1 MIKNLIIF
9 IIFLTTYF
17 NAFSGVL
24 IKSLYS
30 EKSFNIIDS
39 TATRNVQSLNKNWK
53 VYPDGE
59 SKTKLNIPAIFEGTS
74 SLNFETNFYI
84 PDKKN
89 KIYSLFFEG
98 INYSADISVNNSL
111 IFKKSAAEIPFE
123 VELPSDI
130 LRVGKNILTVKVY
143 SEVDSK
149 TTIPV
154 KQRFLT
160 PHSYNGI
167 IRNVY
172 LTVKPKNFLKEIN
185 FKTIFTQSG
194 ISIDAAVTISLNKN
208 SYSNY
213 RLEFE
218 FQPISNSIEPERFS
232 FVLPELKA
240 GEYKNAFNI
249 KLKNPVVWFP
259 ENPENYLIKTSLFI
273 NDSLTDRTITN
284 FALAELKVA
293 PGKILLN
300 GMPFTIKGS
309 TYYFNNGE
317 YDNLSTQK
325 KIRGQLIRIKNAG
338 FNSVRFAKQYPNP
351 YAVKIC
357 REVGLIPLIEMPLNS
372 VPEEIFTTRE
382 YRIRYKA
389 ILDEMIES
397 YTHFSNMFIV
407 GLGSSFLPNSEATKS
422 FIDEIATDIK
432 QKGYVT
438 YASFTGIP
446 DIFSDGL
453 DLYGIELYSYP
464 IEKIETKFEEL
475 RHPYFLSE
483 ITYPDYYGNASGYLV
498 NNSTQAQAYYFD
510 KLLDIMLKKDI
521 GFVINSVYNF
531 KSAYSSFYGGY
542 SENNYTRIALL
553 NQSNATNSLSYR
565 VIESRLK
572 NLSKVTIPIGTS
584 INENKPLFILIS
596 LGISIL
602 MAFVINWRKK
612 FKDDC
617 SRALFRSYNFFA
629 DLRDHRILSGIH
641 TYLLLFIEVGSMS
654 LLFTILLYY
663 LRTNILF
670 EKLLVDI
677 GSYRLIDFMNYLAW
691 HPKESFI
698 FLYLFF
704 LVKMVSLAIVLKLF
718 SLSLKNKIDFQTLFY
733 AIVWSFLPFTIVL
746 PVELVLYKILAID
759 TINII
764 ALTILLILCL
774 WILFRILKAVYV
786 VMELHPLKVYFYGF
800 ATIIAILF
808 FITLYLQATN
818 STGYYIINT
827 FKEYETLLH

>member
-1 MIKNLIIF
+1 M
-9 IIFLTTYF
+9 
-17 NAFSGVL
+17 
-24 IKSLYS
+24 
-30 EKSFNIIDS
+30 IDS
-39 TATRNVQSLNKNWK
+39 TATRNVLFLNKNWK
-53 VYPDGE
+53 VYPDNE

-74 SLNFETNFYI
+74 SINFETSFYI
-84 PDKKN
+84 SEKEN
-89 KIYSLFFEG
+89 KTYSLFFEG

-123 VELPSDI
+123 VELPSDL
-130 LRVGKNILTVKVY
+130 LRVGKNTLIVKVY
-143 SEVDSK
+143 SDVDSK

-154 KQRFLT
+154 RQQFLT
-160 PHSYNGI
+160 PRNYNGI

-172 LTVKPKNFLKEIN
+172 LTVKPRNYLKEIN
-185 FKTIFTQSG
+185 FKTNFTQSG
-194 ISIDAAVTISLNKN
+194 ISIDAAINLSLNKN

-218 FQPISNSIEPERFS
+218 FQPVSNSIEPERFS
-232 FVLPELKA
+232 FTLPELKA
-240 GEYKNAFNI
+240 GENKNTFNI
-249 KLKNPVVWFP
+249 KLKNPAVWSP
-259 ENPENYLIKTSLFI
+259 ENPEYYLIKTSLFI
-273 NDSLTDRTITN
+273 NDSLTDRTVTN
-284 FALAELKVA
+284 FALTELKVNS
-293 PGKILLN
+293 GKILLN
-300 GMPFTIKGS
+300 GRHFTIKGS
-309 TYYFNNGE
+309 TYYFNDGE
-317 YDNLSTQK
+317 YDNLSAQE
-325 KIRGQLIRIKNAG
+325 KIKEQLIRIKNAG

-351 YAVKIC
+351 YAIKIC
-357 REVGLIPLIEMPLNS
+357 REIGLLPLIEMPLNS
-372 VPEEIFTTRE
+372 VPEEIFTTKE
-382 YRIRYKA
+382 YRMRYKG
-389 ILDEMIES
+389 ILNDLIEN
-397 YTHFSNMFIV
+397 YTHFSNIFIV
-407 GLGSSFLPNSEATKS
+407 GLGSSFLPNSEATKN
-422 FIDEIATDIK
+422 FIDEIASDIK

-438 YASFTGIP
+438 YASFAGIP
-446 DIFSDGL
+446 SIFSNAL

-464 IEKIETKFEEL
+464 IEKIEAEFKEL
-475 RHPYFLSE
+475 KHPYFLSE
-483 ITYPDYYGNASGYLV
+483 VTYPDYYGNASGYLV

-510 KLLDIMLKKDI
+510 KFLDITLKEEI
-521 GFVINSVYNF
+521 GFIINTVYNF
-531 KSAYSSFYGGY
+531 KSAYSSFYGGS
-542 SENNYTRIALL
+542 SENNYTRIALF
-553 NQSNATNSLSYR
+553 NRPDATNSLSYR

-677 GSYRLIDFMNYLAW
+677 GSYKLIDLMNYLAW
-691 HPKESFI
+691 HPEESFI

-704 LVKMVSLAIVLKLF
+704 LVKMVFLAIVLKLF
-718 SLSLKNKIDFQTLFY
+718 SLPLKNEIDFQTLFY

-764 ALTILLILCL
+764 ALTILLMLCL
-774 WILFRILKAVYV
+774 WILFRILKAVYILT
-786 VMELHPLKVYFYGF
+786 ELHPLKVYFYGF

-827 FKEYETLLH
+827 LKEYETLLH